1 MPWHLAR
8 LLQGLAALQ
17 LAKQHGVEMAFG
29 SDLLGDLHGAQLRE
43 FELRSRVLPPKVGR
57 SRGGGAVFLGS
68 RFTPNTSTQSRLGAG
83 AAGGLQQGGG
93 GGGLRRWAHAPG
105 WQRQRRV
112 GSELWPVA
120 PALLAGPTAELTCSC
135 AHPPPPALTYLSLPP
150 TPCTLHTLAG
160 PDPLCHSHCC

>member
-93 GGGLRRWAHAPG
+93 GGACDVGHMRQAGSDSGGLAASCGLSPLHC
-105 WQRQRRV
+105 
-112 GSELWPVA
+112 WPDLQQSS
-120 PALLAGPTAELTCSC
+120 PAAVHT
-135 AHPPPPALTYLSLPP
+135 HHRLP
-150 TPCTLHTLAG
+150 
-160 PDPLCHSHCC
+160 

>member
-93 GGGLRRWAHAPG
+93 GGGLATLGTCARLAATAAG
-105 WQRQRRV
+105 WQRA
-112 GSELWPVA
+112 VA
-120 PALLAGPTAELTCSC
+120 CR
-135 AHPPPPALTYLSLPP
+135 
-150 TPCTLHTLAG
+150 PCTAGRTYSRAHLQLCTPTTACPDLPVSATHTLH
-160 PDPLCHSHCC
+160 PTHPRRT